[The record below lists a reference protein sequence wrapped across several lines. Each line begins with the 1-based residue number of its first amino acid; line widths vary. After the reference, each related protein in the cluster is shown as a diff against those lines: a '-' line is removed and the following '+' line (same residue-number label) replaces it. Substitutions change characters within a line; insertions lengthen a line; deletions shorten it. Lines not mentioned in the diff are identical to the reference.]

1 MKQRAYL
8 YIRVS
13 TDEQAEKG
21 YSQKHQDEKLRQH
34 CAYHNIEIAGVY
46 WEDYSGKTFDR
57 PEFNSFLQHVK
68 KNRKSAD
75 LLLFLKWDRF
85 SRNVAES
92 YAMIYQ
98 LNKLGIEPQAIEQP
112 LDMTIPESKIM
123 LAIYLAAP
131 EVENDRRALN
141 VIAGMRKAMKE
152 GRHVNKAPKGYKNV
166 RDENN
171 HPIIQ
176 PGKDARVIKWVF
188 EEVTRA
194 TYNVMDIWKMA
205 KEKGLNVGKSQMWN
219 MLRNPFYCGKLYV
232 PPYKNEEAMLIK
244 GIHEPLVSEELFDD
258 VQDILNGRKRKALN
272 HKHGSKEEFP
282 LRGNLL
288 CKQCG
293 RLLTAST
300 SKGNGGLYQY
310 YHCTNRCKERFHSD
324 EVNKLFQQEL
334 EKDQANKNSIDYNR
348 AVLKHFLNIDSGDK
362 TKKTEQLQGEIN
374 RNKERISVA
383 RQKVLDGVWDDED
396 FKETKQ
402 LCQPVIERLERELAK
417 LTQVDS
423 TIEDQ
428 VEFCTQFFT
437 NLPEYYESAD
447 LMLKR
452 QIIGLIY
459 PEKFV
464 FQNNSFQ
471 TTRKHA
477 AIPLICRTGK
487 GSGGSKNGKSSD
499 FSELSNLVARPG
511 FEPRQ
516 TEPKSVVLPLYYRAI
531 RQSLAFA
538 KGSAKIR
545 HHRKSSK

>member
-1 MKQRAYL
+1 MKRRAYL

-13 TDEQAEKG
+13 TDEQADKG

-57 PEFNSFLQHVK
+57 PEFNNLLQHVK

-112 LDMTIPESKIM
+112 LDMAIPESKIM

-152 GRHVNKAPKGYKNV
+152 GRHVNMAPKGYRNV

-171 HPIIQ
+171 NPTIQ
-176 PGKDARVIKWVF
+176 PGKDAPLIKWAF
-188 EEVTRA
+188 EEVARGIYTVA
-194 TYNVMDIWKMA
+194 EIWRMA
-205 KEKGLNVGKSQMWN
+205 KEKGLNVGKSQIWN
-219 MLRNPFYCGKLYV
+219 IFRNPFYCGKLFI
-232 PPYKNEEAMLIK
+232 PAYKDEEAVFIK
-244 GIHEPLVSEELFDD
+244 GIHEPLVSQELFDE

-272 HKHGSKEEFP
+272 HKRGLKEEFP

-293 RLLTAST
+293 KLLTAST
-300 SKGNGGLYQY
+300 SKGNGGTYYY
-310 YHCTNRCKERFHSD
+310 YHCTKGCKERFHSD
-324 EVNKLFQQEL
+324 EVNKLFKQEL
-334 EKDQANKNSIDYNR
+334 EKDKANNNSLEYNR
-348 AVLKHFLNIDSGDK
+348 AVLKHYLNIESGDK
-362 TKKTEQLQGEIN
+362 NKSIEQLQSEIK

-383 RQKVLDGVWDDED
+383 RKKVLDGVWDDDD

-402 LCQPVIERLERELAK
+402 LCQPVIEKLERELAK

-423 TIEDQ
+423 TIDDQ
-428 VEFCTQFFT
+428 VEFCTQFFA
-437 NLPEYYESAD
+437 NLPEYYDTAD

-487 GSGGSKNGKSSD
+487 DSSDGRNEIASKNGGHSNVVT
-499 FSELSNLVARPG
+499 LSG
-511 FEPRQ
+511 FKPE
-516 TEPKSVVLPLYYRAI
+516 T
-531 RQSLAFA
+531 F
-538 KGSAKIR
+538 
-545 HHRKSSK
+545 

>member
-1 MKQRAYL
+1 MKRRAYL

-13 TDEQAEKG
+13 TDEQADKG

-57 PEFNSFLQHVK
+57 PEFNNLLQHVK

-112 LDMTIPESKIM
+112 LDMAIPESKIM

-152 GRHVNKAPKGYKNV
+152 GRHVNMAPKGYRNV

-171 HPIIQ
+171 NPTIQ
-176 PGKDARVIKWVF
+176 PGKDAPIIKWAF
-188 EEVTRA
+188 EEVARGIYTVA
-194 TYNVMDIWKMA
+194 EIWRMA

-219 MLRNPFYCGKLYV
+219 IFRNPFYCGKLFI
-232 PPYKNEEAMLIK
+232 PAYKDEEAMFIE
-244 GIHEPLVSEELFDD
+244 GIHGPLVSQELFDD
-258 VQDILNGRKRKALN
+258 VQDVLDGRKRKALN
-272 HKHGSKEEFP
+272 HKRGLREEFP

-293 RLLTAST
+293 KLLTASK
-300 SKGNGGLYQY
+300 SKGNGGTYYY
-310 YHCTNRCKERFHSD
+310 YHCTNGCKERFHSD
-324 EVNKLFQQEL
+324 EVNKLFKQEL
-334 EKDQANKNSIDYNR
+334 EKEKANNNSLEYNR
-348 AVLKHFLNIDSGDK
+348 AVLKHYLNIESGDK
-362 TKKTEQLQGEIN
+362 NKSIEQLQSEIK

-383 RQKVLDGVWDDED
+383 RKKVLDGVWDDDD

-402 LCQPVIERLERELAK
+402 LCQPIIEKLERELAK

-423 TIEDQ
+423 TIDDQ

-437 NLPEYYESAD
+437 NLPEYYDMAD

-487 GSGGSKNGKSSD
+487 GSSDGKNKIASKNGGHSNVVT
-499 FSELSNLVARPG
+499 LSG
-511 FEPRQ
+511 FKPE
-516 TEPKSVVLPLYYRAI
+516 T
-531 RQSLAFA
+531 F
-538 KGSAKIR
+538 
-545 HHRKSSK
+545 